1 MPDGVVSDA
10 QIAAMSAAERRELIT
25 RLERPIGDLVTESTF
40 VRMRRVRLVLMAG
53 AIVGLIPW
61 IVYLSITLPDRYIA
75 NNWIATWVG
84 FDTLLLLF
92 MASTAVLGLL
102 RRQLLILTGF
112 TTGVLLVCDA
122 WFDVTTSAG
131 GTERLEAVLEAIFA
145 ELPLA
150 AICGY
155 IVYDAE
161 RFLVTVRRLRSP
173 TSAARRAAIR
183 AIAHEDRYD
192 VPTRDRHDSA
202 NFS

>member
-1 MPDGVVSDA
+1 MSDGVVSDA

-25 RLERPIGDLVTESTF
+25 RLERPIGELVTESTF
-40 VRMRRVRLVLMAG
+40 VRIRRVRRALMAG

-122 WFDVTTSAG
+122 WFDVMTAAPADRWLS
-131 GTERLEAVLEAIFA
+131 VLTATLG

-150 AICGY
+150 AVLITGALR
-155 IVYDAE
+155 ILRLTATRVYALDPGMPLW
-161 RFLVTVRRLRSP
+161 RIPLLP
-173 TSAARRAAIR
+173 
-183 AIAHEDRYD
+183 
-192 VPTRDRHDSA
+192 
-202 NFS
+202 

>member
-1 MPDGVVSDA
+1 MSDGVVSDA

-25 RLERPIGDLVTESTF
+25 RLERPIGELVTESGF

-122 WFDVTTSAG
+122 WFDVMTAAPADRWLS
-131 GTERLEAVLEAIFA
+131 VLTATLG

-150 AICGY
+150 AVLITGALR
-155 IVYDAE
+155 ILRLTATRVYALDPGMPLW
-161 RFLVTVRRLRSP
+161 RIPLLP
-173 TSAARRAAIR
+173 
-183 AIAHEDRYD
+183 
-192 VPTRDRHDSA
+192 
-202 NFS
+202 

>member
-1 MPDGVVSDA
+1 MSDGVVSDA

-122 WFDVTTSAG
+122 WFDVMTAAPADRWLS
-131 GTERLEAVLEAIFA
+131 VLTATLG

-150 AICGY
+150 AVLITGALR
-155 IVYDAE
+155 I
-161 RFLVTVRRLRSP
+161 LRL
-173 TSAARRAAIR
+173 TA
-183 AIAHEDRYD
+183 
-192 VPTRDRHDSA
+192 TRLYALDPGMPLWRIPLLP
-202 NFS
+202 

>member
-53 AIVGLIPW
+53 AIVGLVPW

-122 WFDVTTSAG
+122 WFDVMTAAPSD
-131 GTERLEAVLEAIFA
+131 RWLSVLTAA
-145 ELPLA
+145 LGELPLA
-150 AICGY
+150 AVLITGALR
-155 IVYDAE
+155 I
-161 RFLVTVRRLRSP
+161 LRL
-173 TSAARRAAIR
+173 TA
-183 AIAHEDRYD
+183 
-192 VPTRDRHDSA
+192 TRLYVLDPGMPLWRIPLLP
-202 NFS
+202 

>member
-25 RLERPIGDLVTESTF
+25 RLERPIGELVTESGF

-102 RRQLLILTGF
+102 RRQLLILAAF

-122 WFDVTTSAG
+122 WFDVMTAAPSD
-131 GTERLEAVLEAIFA
+131 RWLSVLTAA
-145 ELPLA
+145 LGELPLA
-150 AICGY
+150 AVLITGALR
-155 IVYDAE
+155 I
-161 RFLVTVRRLRSP
+161 LRL
-173 TSAARRAAIR
+173 TA
-183 AIAHEDRYD
+183 
-192 VPTRDRHDSA
+192 TRLYVLDPGMPLWRIPLLP
-202 NFS
+202 

>member
-122 WFDVTTSAG
+122 WFDVMTAAPADRWLS
-131 GTERLEAVLEAIFA
+131 VLTATLG

-150 AICGY
+150 AVLITGALR
-155 IVYDAE
+155 I
-161 RFLVTVRRLRSP
+161 LRL
-173 TSAARRAAIR
+173 TA
-183 AIAHEDRYD
+183 
-192 VPTRDRHDSA
+192 TRLYALDPGMPLWRIPLLP
-202 NFS
+202 

>member
-1 MPDGVVSDA
+1 MSDGVVSDA

-25 RLERPIGDLVTESTF
+25 RLERPIGELVTESTF
-40 VRMRRVRLVLMAG
+40 VRMRRVRLVLMTG

-122 WFDVTTSAG
+122 WFDVMTAAPADRWLS
-131 GTERLEAVLEAIFA
+131 VLTATLG

-150 AICGY
+150 AVLITGALR
-155 IVYDAE
+155 I
-161 RFLVTVRRLRSP
+161 LRL
-173 TSAARRAAIR
+173 TA
-183 AIAHEDRYD
+183 
-192 VPTRDRHDSA
+192 TRLYALDPGMPLWRIPLLP
-202 NFS
+202 

>member
-1 MPDGVVSDA
+1 MSDGVVSDA

-25 RLERPIGDLVTESTF
+25 RLERPIGELVTESGF

-53 AIVGLIPW
+53 AIVGLVPW

-122 WFDVTTSAG
+122 WFDMMTAAPADRWLS
-131 GTERLEAVLEAIFA
+131 VLTATLG

-150 AICGY
+150 AVLITGALR
-155 IVYDAE
+155 I
-161 RFLVTVRRLRSP
+161 LRL
-173 TSAARRAAIR
+173 TA
-183 AIAHEDRYD
+183 
-192 VPTRDRHDSA
+192 TRLYALDPGMPLWRIPLLP
-202 NFS
+202 

>member
-1 MPDGVVSDA
+1 MSDGVVSDA

-25 RLERPIGDLVTESTF
+25 RLERPIGELVTESGF

-122 WFDVTTSAG
+122 WFDVMTAAPADRWLS
-131 GTERLEAVLEAIFA
+131 VLTATLG

-150 AICGY
+150 AVLITGALR
-155 IVYDAE
+155 I
-161 RFLVTVRRLRSP
+161 LRL
-173 TSAARRAAIR
+173 TA
-183 AIAHEDRYD
+183 
-192 VPTRDRHDSA
+192 TRLYALDPGMPLWRIPLLP
-202 NFS
+202 

>member
-25 RLERPIGDLVTESTF
+25 RLERPIGELVTESGF

-53 AIVGLIPW
+53 AIVGLVPW

-75 NNWIATWVG
+75 NSWIATWVG

-102 RRQLLILTGF
+102 RRQLLILAAF

-122 WFDVTTSAG
+122 WFDVMTAAPADRWLS
-131 GTERLEAVLEAIFA
+131 VLTATLG

-150 AICGY
+150 AVLITGALR
-155 IVYDAE
+155 I
-161 RFLVTVRRLRSP
+161 LRL
-173 TSAARRAAIR
+173 TA
-183 AIAHEDRYD
+183 
-192 VPTRDRHDSA
+192 TRLYALDPGMPLWRIPLLP
-202 NFS
+202 

>member
-1 MPDGVVSDA
+1 
-10 QIAAMSAAERRELIT
+10 MSAAERRELIT
-25 RLERPIGDLVTESTF
+25 RLERPIGELVTESTF
-40 VRMRRVRLVLMAG
+40 VRIRRVRLVLMAG

-122 WFDVTTSAG
+122 WFDVMTAAPADRWLS
-131 GTERLEAVLEAIFA
+131 VLTATLG

-150 AICGY
+150 AVLITGALR
-155 IVYDAE
+155 I
-161 RFLVTVRRLRSP
+161 LRL
-173 TSAARRAAIR
+173 TA
-183 AIAHEDRYD
+183 
-192 VPTRDRHDSA
+192 TRLYALDPGMPLWRIPLLP
-202 NFS
+202 